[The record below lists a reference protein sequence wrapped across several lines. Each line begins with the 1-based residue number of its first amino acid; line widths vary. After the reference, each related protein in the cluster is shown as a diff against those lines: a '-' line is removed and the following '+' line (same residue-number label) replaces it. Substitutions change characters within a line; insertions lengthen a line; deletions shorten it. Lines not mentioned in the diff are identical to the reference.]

1 MPDTAP
7 EPTTKTP
14 DLAGSPAPPASTHRV
29 AVGRVN
35 STWGLRGHVKITAY
49 SSNPLRYQRGATLIV
64 QGTPRRVLDVNTSQ
78 GYPIVQFEGYTHVNR
93 AETLR
98 GALIEIDEADLPAL
112 PTGEYYLHDLI
123 GIEVVTTAG
132 EHLGTL
138 VEVLTTG
145 ANDVY
150 LVRREGKPDALIPA
164 VPDVIQRVDIE
175 TRTMTIEPLAG
186 LLD

>member
-1 MPDTAP
+1 MPDTIPTP
-7 EPTTKTP
+7 EPTTEAP
-14 DLAGSPAPPASTHRV
+14 SPPASTHRV
-29 AVGRVN
+29 AVGRIN

-64 QGTPRRVLDVNTSQ
+64 QGTPRRVLDVNSSQ
-78 GYPIVQFEGYTHVNR
+78 GYPIVQFEGYTSITR

-112 PTGEYYLHDLI
+112 PEGEYYLHDLI
-123 GIEVVTTAG
+123 GIAIVTAAG
-132 EHLGTL
+132 ERIGTL

-150 LVRREGKPDALIPA
+150 LVRREDKPDALIPA
-164 VPDVIQRVDIE
+164 IPDVILRVDLE
-175 TRTMTIEPLAG
+175 AHTMTIEPLPG